1 MKLSVMFIVFLML
14 AMPMTNGA
22 VSPRGWNGGKAYALA
37 RDRAAKSLALLKKSG
52 CPNDCQSCTNCCKNC
67 R

>member
-22 VSPRGWNGGKAYALA
+22 VSPRGWNGGNAYALA
-37 RDRAAKSLALLKKSG
+37 RDTAAKSLALLKKSG
-52 CPNDCQSCTNCCKNC
+52 CPTTCKPNCPTCA
-67 R
+67 